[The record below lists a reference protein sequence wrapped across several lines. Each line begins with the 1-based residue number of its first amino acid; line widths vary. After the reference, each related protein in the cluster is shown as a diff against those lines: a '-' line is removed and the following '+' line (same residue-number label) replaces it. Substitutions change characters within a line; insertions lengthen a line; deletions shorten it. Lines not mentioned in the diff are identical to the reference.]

1 MTTDPS
7 WASLPDGL
15 PVPVDDDAATRLHGA
30 VIPSLA
36 LPSTQGTLVDLSSM
50 QGLSV
55 VFFFPRTGQP
65 GQPDLTPDW
74 DSIPGARGCT
84 PQVCGF
90 CDAHAEFQSRG
101 YRVFGLSTQD
111 TAYQREMAERLRL
124 PYPILSDADLRL
136 VRAMNLPTLYVGG
149 QTLIR
154 RMSWIVVDAQI
165 RHVFYPVF
173 PPDRSAAEVLTW
185 LDQQR

>member
-1 MTTDPS
+1 MTDLS
-7 WASLPDGL
+7 WALLPDEL
-15 PVPVDDDAATRLHGA
+15 PVPVDDGAAAHLHGA
-30 VIPSLA
+30 RIPSLA
-36 LPSTQGTLVDLSSM
+36 LSSTQGTLVDLSSV

-65 GQPDLTPDW
+65 GQPDLVPDW

-84 PQVCGF
+84 PQVWGF
-90 CDAHAEFQSRG
+90 RNAHAEFQSRG
-101 YRVFGLSTQD
+101 YRVFGVSTQD
-111 TAYQREMAERLRL
+111 TAYQRELAERLSL
-124 PYPILSDADLRL
+124 PYPVLCDADLRL
-136 VRAMNLPTLYVGG
+136 VRTMNLPTLSVGG

-154 RMSWIVVDAQI
+154 RMTWIVIDGQVG
-165 RHVFYPVF
+165 HVFYPVF